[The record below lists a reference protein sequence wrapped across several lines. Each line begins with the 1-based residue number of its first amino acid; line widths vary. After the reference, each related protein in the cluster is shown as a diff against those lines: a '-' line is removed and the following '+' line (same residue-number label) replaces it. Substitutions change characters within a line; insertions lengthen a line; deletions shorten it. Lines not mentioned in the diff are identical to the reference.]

1 MKQFTKPPFLQ
12 ISSDVSFQMFD
23 NSTVNLKKMSMIIK
37 KNECASKRKDRM
49 DAIKLKPFLVK
60 P

>member
-1 MKQFTKPPFLQ
+1 
-12 ISSDVSFQMFD
+12 MFD
-23 NSTVNLKKMSMIIK
+23 NSAVDLKKISMIIK

>member
-1 MKQFTKPPFLQ
+1 
-12 ISSDVSFQMFD
+12 MFD
-23 NSTVNLKKMSMIIK
+23 NSAVDLKKISMTIK
-37 KNECASKRKDRM
+37 KNKCACKRKDRM